1 MNRKSVVSRFDQSVP
16 FILEPLVR
24 FTFKKQIEIC
34 RYIRFFGL
42 CGFIFNPYVETNV
55 FIFVNETFQSADK
68 VFAFGD
74 IIRAAVGINA
84 TPFNFVFAVVDACAR
99 YRNGRKFVFAAFADI
114 KGYFRLRSAVEIFG
128 YGKRAFFDFYITRRI
143 RPKYQPVA
151 RIRSSRVAEIAR
163 KAHDVVF
170 IQKITAGRKFTFFS
184 RLITRFQRLDS
195 VYYLFEI
202 VHLIIPL

>member
-74 IIRAAVGINA
+74 IIRTAVCVNA
-84 TPFNFVFAVVDACAR
+84 IPFNVLFAVVYPDPA
-99 YRNGRKFVFAAFADI
+99 YGNRNIFAVGCLAEI
-114 KGYFRLRSAVEIFG
+114 KRRFRLRSAVEIFG
-128 YGKRAFFDFYITRRI
+128 YGKSAFFDFYITRRI

-163 KAHDVVF
+163 KTHDVVF